1 MEHAKPGTVLG
12 RAFSGTVV
20 AAGTAVPATHPQMR
34 PGVRVAGL
42 ASQGAFAEYVRVPA
56 RVVWTVPAN
65 APSSPLTDA
74 QAAAMGSGLQV
85 AVRALFSGARGLG
98 LVRPPRWLAEA
109 EWVFV
114 HGGTCEFSEA
124 IAAHQL

>member
-1 MEHAKPGTVLG
+1 MEHVKPGTVFG

-20 AAGTAVPATHPQMR
+20 AVGTAVPATHPQMR

-65 APSSPLTDA
+65 ARGSPLTDA
-74 QAAAMGSGLQV
+74 QAAAMGAGIPFIGQV
-85 AVRALFSGARGLG
+85 IGGAVVGVVASLG
-98 LVRPPRWLAEA
+98 SAVLSL
-109 EWVFV
+109 
-114 HGGTCEFSEA
+114 
-124 IAAHQL
+124 LL

>member
-1 MEHAKPGTVLG
+1 M
-12 RAFSGTVV
+12 RAPPHSDTSSCVRRALVV
-20 AAGTAVPATHPQMR
+20 ALLL
-34 PGVRVAGL
+34 RVAGL
-42 ASQGAFAEYVRVPA
+42 ASQGAFAQYVRVPA

-65 APSSPLTDA
+65 ASGSPLTDV

-98 LVRPPRWLAEA
+98 LVRPPRWGAEA

-114 HGGTCEFSEA
+114 HGGACKFSEA
-124 IAAHQL
+124 HAAHQL

>member
-20 AAGTAVPATHPQMR
+20 AVGTAVPATHPQMR

-56 RVVWTVPAN
+56 RVVRLPPLSLLSRPL
-65 APSSPLTDA
+65 AP
-74 QAAAMGSGLQV
+74 
-85 AVRALFSGARGLG
+85 
-98 LVRPPRWLAEA
+98 
-109 EWVFV
+109 
-114 HGGTCEFSEA
+114 H
-124 IAAHQL
+124 